1 MRFIRYSIKNTI
13 VTNFLVVLIFIG
25 GILAYTK
32 LGKLEDPAFTIKE
45 ALVVTLYPGAD
56 AHRVELQVTDKIEE
70 ALQKIPNVECT
81 ESVSKNGYSQVKIK
95 LNESL
100 PSEEIDQY
108 WDNVRKKLIDAK
120 LNLPLGVVTP
130 IVIDDYGSVYGIYLG
145 VTGDG
150 YSYTEL
156 DKYAKFIKKNLSSIS
171 GVSKIEEFGIQK
183 EAIYLKIK
191 EAKFATMNLNPKI
204 ITAALIKQNLV
215 ETGAVLNYGESRVDI
230 DLNTQVDTV
239 KKLEE
244 LIIFSKKFPNGTNEI
259 IRLKDIVDIEKGY
272 ADPYSQKMYYNE
284 KQAIGISISPEA
296 GTNVVK
302 TGEKIDEKIK
312 ELESKLPAGIKINK
326 IYYQPDLVTNAIN
339 NFLINL
345 ALSIITVVGVLL
357 LTMGMRSGLIIGM
370 GLLLAILGTMIFM
383 IPMGISIQRVS
394 LGTFIIAMG
403 MLVDNSIVIVDGVLV
418 RIHRGENLEKALHD
432 VTIKNSI
439 PLLGATFIAAIAF
452 LPGSLMPTYAGE
464 YLKSSF
470 WVILTSLLLSWL
482 LSLTQ
487 IPVYC
492 KMFLK
497 NTIIKEPKPFEKRC
511 YVKAENILEKLINNR
526 KKSVFGLLIALAF
539 SLVLFSQIPKTFF
552 PDSDK
557 KMFRVNIWVKEGSKI
572 DVVEKETKKLEK
584 FLKMQKHV
592 IDITM
597 AIGASPPRYYVATIP
612 QTPNPTFGQLIV
624 KIDDLKSIEIL
635 DKSIKKYAGNNMPGT
650 MISVKKYPNGIATE
664 YPIEVEFSGRDPQ
677 VLRELSEQ
685 AMDIMRTKPNIL
697 NLKTNWRTKVLT
709 WEGDYSQIISKKA
722 GVSPMD
728 VTASLMVN
736 GDGKPVGRI
745 QEDDKLIPVY
755 LKKDKNKDMNELKN
769 IGQTPIWGNGL
780 ESHPLSSLLKD
791 GKIKF
796 KNNEIWRRNR
806 TRSIKIQANIPVGIM
821 AKSVRNEFKDEIESI
836 NLPEGY
842 TLRWGGEYFEEI
854 RNIKALLSSLPLT
867 SIIMFTICVLLFAS
881 LVEPIL
887 IFLML
892 PLSIIGIA
900 PGLFFTGKSFGFVSI
915 IGLIAL
921 AGIMIKNLIVLM
933 DEINYQTREMGLPPK
948 EAVIKSTISR
958 TRAVGLAALT
968 TIFGMLPLL
977 SDPLYG
983 GMAATIIFGLLASTV
998 LTLFIFPVIY
1008 VTAKRIH

>member
-70 ALQKIPNVECT
+70 ALQKIPNVEYT

-100 PSEEIDQY
+100 PSEEVNQY

-156 DKYAKFIKKNLSSIS
+156 DKYAKFIKKNMSSIS
-171 GVSKIEEFGIQK
+171 GVSKIEEFGVQK

-191 EAKFATMNLNPKI
+191 EAKLATMSLNPKM
-204 ITAALIKQNLV
+204 ITEALIKQNLV

-259 IRLKDIVDIEKGY
+259 IRLKDIADIEKGY

-302 TGEKIDEKIK
+302 TGEKIDKKIK

-326 IYYQPDLVTNAIN
+326 IYYQPDLVTSAIS

-345 ALSIITVVGVLL
+345 ALSIVTVVGVLL

-383 IPMGISIQRVS
+383 IPMGISLQRVS

-452 LPGSLMPTYAGE
+452 LPGSLMPTYPGE
-464 YLKSSF
+464 YLESSF

-482 LSLTQ
+482 LCLTQ
-487 IPVYC
+487 TPVYC

-497 NTIIKEPKPFEKRC
+497 NAVIKEPKPFEKR
-511 YVKAENILEKLINNR
+511 YYAKAENILGKLINNR
-526 KKSVFGLLIALAF
+526 GKSIFGLLIALAF

-557 KMFRVNIWVKEGSKI
+557 KMFRVNIWVKEGSNI
-572 DVVEKETKKLEK
+572 DVVEKEAKKLEK

-592 IDITM
+592 TDITM
-597 AIGASPPRYYVATIP
+597 VIGASPPRYYVATIP
-612 QTPNPTFGQLIV
+612 QTPNPTFGQLII
-624 KIDDLKSIEIL
+624 KIDDLKSIETL
-635 DKSIKKYAGNNMPGT
+635 DKLIKKYAGNNMAGT
-650 MISVKKYPNGIATE
+650 MVSVKKYPNGIATE

-677 VLRELSEQ
+677 VLRDLSEQ

-709 WEGDYSQIISKKA
+709 WEGDYSQIISKKV

-728 VTASLMVN
+728 VTASLMVS

-745 QEDDKLIPVY
+745 QEGDKLIPVY

-796 KNNEIWRRNR
+796 KNKEIWRRNK
-806 TRSIKIQANIPVGIM
+806 TRSIKVQANIPVGIT
-821 AKSVRNEFKDEIESI
+821 AKTVRNKFKDEIENI

-854 RNIKALLSSLPLT
+854 RNVKALLSSLPLT
-867 SIIMFTICVLLFAS
+867 SIFMFTICVLLFAS
-881 LVEPIL
+881 LVESIL
-887 IFLML
+887 IFLIL

-900 PGLFFTGKSFGFVSI
+900 PGLFLTGKSFGFVSI

-968 TIFGMLPLL
+968 TVFGMLPLL

-983 GMAATIIFGLLASTV
+983 EMAATIIFGLLASTV

>member
-1 MRFIRYSIKNTI
+1 MKFIRYSIKNTI
-13 VTNFLVVLIFIG
+13 VTNFLVVLVFIG

-70 ALQKIPNVECT
+70 ALQKVPNVEYV

-100 PSEEIDQY
+100 PSEEVDQY

-120 LNLPLGVVTP
+120 LNLPLGVVNP
-130 IVIDDYGSVYGIYLG
+130 IVVDDYGSVYGIYLG

-150 YSYTEL
+150 YSYREL
-156 DKYAKFIKKNLSSIS
+156 DKYAKFIKKNMSSIS
-171 GVSKIEEFGIQK
+171 GVGKIEEFGVQN

-191 EAKFATMNLNPKI
+191 KSKLAAMNLNPKI
-204 ITAALIKQNLV
+204 ITVALINQNLV
-215 ETGAVLNYGESRVDI
+215 ETGAVLNYGKSRVDI

-244 LIIFSKKFPNGTNEI
+244 LIVFSKKLPNGKSEI
-259 IRLKDIVDIEKGY
+259 VRLKDIADIEKGY
-272 ADPYSQKMYYNE
+272 TDPYSQKMYFNE
-284 KQAIGISISPEA
+284 KQAIGISISPES

-302 TGEKIDEKIK
+302 TGERIDKKIK
-312 ELESKLPAGIKINK
+312 ELESELPAGIKINK
-326 IYYQPDLVTNAIN
+326 IYYQPDLVTDAIN
-339 NFLINL
+339 NFLVNL
-345 ALSIITVVGVLL
+345 VLSIVTVVGVLL
-357 LTMGMRSGLIIGM
+357 LTMGMRSALIIGM
-370 GLLLAILGTMIFM
+370 GLILAILGTMIFM
-383 IPMGISIQRVS
+383 LPMGISLQRVS
-394 LGTFIIAMG
+394 LGSFIIAMG

-418 RIHRGENLEKALHD
+418 RTKRGEDLEKALHD
-432 VTIKNSI
+432 VTIKNCI
-439 PLLGATFIAAIAF
+439 PLLGATLIAGIAF

-464 YLKSSF
+464 YTGSSF
-470 WVILTSLLLSWL
+470 WVISISLLLSWL
-482 LSLTQ
+482 LCLTQ
-487 IPVYC
+487 TAVYC

-497 NTIIKEPKPFEKRC
+497 NAVVKEPKPFEKRC
-511 YVKAENILEKLINNR
+511 YVEAENFLGRLINNR
-526 KKSVFGLLIALAF
+526 KKSISGLLIALAF
-539 SLVLFSQIPKTFF
+539 SMVLFSQIPKTFF

-572 DVVEKETKKLEK
+572 ESVEKETKKLAK
-584 FLKMQKHV
+584 FLKTQKHV
-592 IDITM
+592 TNITM
-597 AIGASPPRYYVATIP
+597 AIGASPPRYYVSTIP

-635 DKSIKKYAGNNMPGT
+635 DKSIKKYAGNNMAGT
-650 MISVKKYPNGIATE
+650 IVSVKKYPNGIATE

-677 VLRELSEQ
+677 VLRDLSER

-697 NLKTNWRTKVLT
+697 NLKTNWRTKVLS
-709 WEGDYSQIISKKA
+709 WKGNFSQIMSKKV

-728 VTASLMVN
+728 VTASMMVS

-745 QEDDKLIPVY
+745 QERDKLIPVY
-755 LKKDKNKDMNELKN
+755 LKKNLNKDMNELKN

-791 GKIKF
+791 GNLKF

-806 TRSIKIQANIPVGIM
+806 TRSIKVQANIPVGIRV
-821 AKSVRNEFKDEIESI
+821 KEVRDEFKDEIENI
-836 NLPEGY
+836 KLPEGY
-842 TLRWGGEYFEEI
+842 TLRWGGEHFEET
-854 RNIKALLSSLPLT
+854 RNVKALLSSLPLT

-881 LVEPIL
+881 LTVPIL
-887 IFLML
+887 IFSML
-892 PLSIIGIA
+892 PLAIIGIA
-900 PGLFFTGKSFGFVSI
+900 PGLFFTGKPFGFMSI
-915 IGLIAL
+915 IGVIAL
-921 AGIMIKNLIVLM
+921 AGIMIKNIIVLM
-933 DEINYQTREMGLPPK
+933 DEINYQTIDMGLPPK
-948 EAVIKSTISR
+948 EAVIKSAISR
-958 TRAVGLAALT
+958 IRAVGLAALT
-968 TIFGMLPLL
+968 TVFGMLPLL

-983 GMAATIIFGLLASTV
+983 GMAATIIFGLIASTV

-1008 VTAKRIH
+1008 VTAKKIY